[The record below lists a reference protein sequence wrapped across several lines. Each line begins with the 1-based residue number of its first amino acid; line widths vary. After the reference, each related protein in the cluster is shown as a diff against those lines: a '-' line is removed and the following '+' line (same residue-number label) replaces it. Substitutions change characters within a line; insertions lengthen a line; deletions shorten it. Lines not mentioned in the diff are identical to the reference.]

1 MTMPERHEDDWDG
14 VHTVDAGLV
23 RNQEYIEQRAAELTG
38 HDKAT
43 VKAVFDACWDAIR
56 DELEVG
62 NTVKLHG
69 KGRFYLSRRSSRIGR
84 NPQTKEQYHVPERE
98 AMAFQNSQA
107 YAKKLRE
114 VRRQRLGLPPEDV
127 SPIS

>member
-1 MTMPERHEDDWDG
+1 MTMAERQDEWDG
-14 VHTVDAGLV
+14 VHEVDGRHV
-23 RNQEYIEQRAAELTG
+23 RNQEYIEQRAADITG
-38 HDKAT
+38 HDKDT

-56 DELEVG
+56 EELEHG

-84 NPQTKEQYHVPERE
+84 NPQTKEQFHVPERE

-127 SPIS
+127 APLS